1 MSDDTKTY
9 DKIIKQRDNYVSLL
23 KEILKTCKD
32 SHMILDMYYSRLNG
46 KSNVIQIS
54 VIFLTS
60 ALTCIQASRT
70 IEENYYEN
78 LIMQN
83 KTTLVLGI
91 DPEEYTTH
99 NSMIYDS
106 IVLGVSTYSS
116 LALSVM
122 RYFKWDDNREKANEL
137 KGKFLELH
145 NRINYQLDILRPWK
159 SNGYFN
165 NSEENYYESAWTD
178 IMINLEKE
186 YLNIIDIKK
195 YLFTESDKLL
205 TETERI
211 WFLKRLYEDQ
221 EYRNK
226 HEQKFKQ
233 LALEHKKIKKRIEQE
248 NRILINE
255 PEPEPEPEP

>member
-1 MSDDTKTY
+1 MSDETKKY
-9 DKIIKQRDNYVSLL
+9 DKIIKQRNNYVSLL

-32 SHMILDMYYSRLNG
+32 SYMIQDMYYSRLNS
-46 KSNVIQIS
+46 KSNMLQIS

-70 IEENYYEN
+70 IEDNYYEN
-78 LIMQN
+78 LITQN
-83 KTTLVLGI
+83 KTTLLLGI

-106 IVLGVSTYSS
+106 ILLGVSTYSS
-116 LALSVM
+116 LALSIM
-122 RYFKWDDNREKANEL
+122 RYFKWDDKREKASEL

-159 SNGYFN
+159 DDGYFN
-165 NSEENYYESAWTD
+165 NPEETYYESAWID

-195 YLFTESDKLL
+195 YLFTESEKLL

-211 WFLKRLYEDQ
+211 RFLKRLYDDQ
-221 EYRNK
+221 QYRNE
-226 HEQKFKQ
+226 HELKFKK
-233 LALEHKKIKKRIEQE
+233 LALDHKRIKKKIEQE
-248 NRILINE
+248 NRIFINE
-255 PEPEPEPEP
+255 PEPGPEP